1 MWPVLAVGGLAM
13 ACLTA
18 AHLLF
23 PSSSLNEAV
32 STVPLIAHGLAFP
45 LPGGVALVVAGVV
58 TLLVAFPRTHRGD
71 PGRLLRMVA
80 ATCVTVSGL
89 LLALSVTNVAL
100 PGPPRGDGTE
110 GSTSF
115 VLVSWNALDH
125 FDATSAQQIF
135 TTLEAD
141 VAVLPEL
148 ENRDG
153 RNPGVSRIQDALT
166 KGGLNPQDYDIFDS
180 PPTGTHIAP
189 LTVIVRKGFAS
200 YESVAVEQATFGT
213 VHLVAPAG
221 AALPEI
227 FAVHTA
233 PPVPRWMAEWG
244 TDLERVRDFAGDAG
258 ANAVIAGDLNA
269 TVRHGALGGIATH
282 RDVLAAVPAAERG
295 TWPASVP
302 QVLRSSIDHVLV
314 PVDVFSVGDARVVD
328 IPGSDHAAIATTIS
342 IDG

>member
-1 MWPVLAVGGLAM
+1 MWLVLAVGGLAM
-13 ACLTA
+13 VCLTA

-23 PSSSLNEAV
+23 PSSSLNEAA
-32 STVPLIAHGLAFP
+32 STVPLIAHGFAFP
-45 LPGGVALVVAGVV
+45 LPGGVALALAGAV
-58 TLLVAFPRTHRGD
+58 TLLVSLPRTHRGET
-71 PGRLLRMVA
+71 GRLPRMAA

-89 LLALSVTNVAL
+89 LLALSVTNVGL
-100 PGPPRGDGTE
+100 PGPPRGNGTV

-125 FDATSAQQIF
+125 FDAASAQHIF

-153 RNPGVSRIQDALT
+153 RTAGVSRIQEALT
-166 KGGLNPQDYDIFDS
+166 AGGLDPLDYDIFDS
-180 PPTGTHIAP
+180 PPTGTRIAP
-189 LTVIVRKGFAS
+189 LTVVVRKAFAS
-200 YESVAVEQATFGT
+200 YNFVAVEQATFGT
-213 VHLVAPAG
+213 VHLVAPDG
-221 AALPEI
+221 SPLPDI
-227 FAVHTA
+227 LGVHTA
-233 PPVPRWMAEWG
+233 PPVPRWMAAWG

-258 ANAVIAGDLNA
+258 ANAIIAGDLNA
-269 TVRHGALGGIATH
+269 TVRHGALGGIVTH
-282 RDVLAAVPAAERG
+282 RDVLAAVPAAKRG

-302 QVLRSSIDHVLV
+302 LVLRSGIDHVLV
-314 PVDVFSVGDARVVD
+314 PVDDFSVREASVVE